1 MTLRTYLSNKYF
13 SKTNVRFT
21 LAAGIVSA
29 LSIWTVA
36 GLMDFGGTSSGN
48 LDPLSPIVTETSV
61 SGDYEPLSEEV
72 ISTML
77 SMDDVLRITGD
88 TILLTVEFR
97 DGKAMASGVDPSQ
110 VIAIESWI
118 TATFRSMD
126 PIRGMIFS
134 VMDFDSPLTAQ
145 DHFDNVISETPGLI
159 VMADPVGDISA
170 NVVFNGAGLGSIVMY
185 RHGDLFLSL
194 HTVQP
199 SDVEPMLP
207 LGGLVELARLIEDR
221 IS

>member
-1 MTLRTYLSNKYF
+1 M
-13 SKTNVRFT
+13 RFT

-29 LSIWTVA
+29 LSIWTVD

-72 ISTML
+72 ISMML

-88 TILLTVEFR
+88 NFLLTVEFR
-97 DGKAMASGVDPSQ
+97 DCKAMAAGVDPSQ

-134 VMDFDSPLTAQ
+134 VMDFDSPLAAQ
-145 DHFDNVISETPGLI
+145 NHFDNVISETPGLI
-159 VMADPVGDISA
+159 IMADPVGDISA

-199 SDVEPMLP
+199 AEVEPMMP
-207 LGGLVELARLIEDR
+207 VGGLVELARLTQGR